1 MPLFELD
8 PTSLAA
14 ASHTRAGKESLG
26 GTVLLSNARWFTR
39 VRWIAVVGFLCTAS
53 VFQFF
58 PDFGTRIVVARPGPQ
73 FWILAGYLACA
84 NLVLL
89 FFAGRLDEQSGLRSV
104 KAHMWSQIAVDLLAV
119 TYLVHTVGSVETFI
133 SFTFLFHIALS
144 CVFFAP
150 RESLLVVVAAAGLYL
165 ISVGLELVRVW
176 PNPGIFGGVTSV
188 VRINPT
194 LALLFA
200 LSAVF
205 VWLVIWYFISTL
217 SQTVR
222 SRDAELR
229 RMNNALSAANKEKN
243 RIMLVTTHDLKA
255 PFSGIESNAKIL
267 RDDYWTALSEP
278 VREIVERIEMRA
290 KTLRERINAILLLG
304 ELRSNGATDRSAR
317 ERVDLG
323 DLMRAVLEDVS
334 DRAAEREVVL
344 DVQVPRVVVLG
355 TARQFLI
362 LFTNIVANAIS
373 YSHVGGTVQVR
384 AEVEGNFVLVTVTD
398 RGIGIRQDALAH
410 IFEEYYRTREGA
422 RFNRSSTGLGLA
434 IVKEIAEMLEL
445 RIRVASEEDKGTVF
459 TVIIPALV
467 A

>member
-1 MPLFELD
+1 MPVFELD
-8 PTSLAA
+8 LTSFAA
-14 ASHTRAGKESLG
+14 ASHLRTGRESLG

-39 VRWIAVVGFLCTAS
+39 VRWIAVVVFLCTAAI
-53 VFQFF
+53 FQFF
-58 PDFGTRIVVARPGPQ
+58 PDFGRKIAVAPPGPQ

-89 FFAGRLDEQSGLRSV
+89 FFAGRLGEQSGLRSV
-104 KAHMWSQIAVDLLAV
+104 KAHMWGQIAVDLLAV

-133 SFTFLFHIALS
+133 PFTFLFHIALS

-165 ISVGLELVRVW
+165 ISVVLELARVW
-176 PNPGIFGGVTSV
+176 PNPGIFSGATSL
-188 VRINPT
+188 VRNNPT

-229 RMNNALSAANKEKN
+229 RMNDALSAANQEKN
-243 RIMLVTTHDLKA
+243 RIMLVTAHDLKA

-304 ELRSNGATDRSAR
+304 ELRSNGAPGKKAR
-317 ERVDLG
+317 EPVELG
-323 DLMRAVLEDVS
+323 DVMRTVLEDVRE
-334 DRAAEREVVL
+334 RAAEREVVL
-344 DVQVPRVVVLG
+344 DVQVPRIVALG
-355 TARQFLI
+355 TGRQFLI
-362 LFTNIVANAIS
+362 LFTNIVVNAIS
-373 YSHVGGTVQVR
+373 YSHVGGTVLVR
-384 AEVEGNFVLVTVTD
+384 AHIEGTFVLVTVTD
-398 RGIGIRQDALAH
+398 HGIGIRQDALPH

-422 RFNRSSTGLGLA
+422 RFNKFSTGLGLA

-445 RIRVASEEDKGTVF
+445 RIRVASEEGKGTVF
-459 TVIIPALV
+459 TVIIPAFV